1 VLSATDLGFVP
12 TSRTIAGTSVLF
24 MDRAGVFTVSS
35 ASGCYFPRLERLWF
49 KSNDA
54 SAGTKHRLR
63 LAADVGATSKQRS
76 PG

>member
-1 VLSATDLGFVP
+1 
-12 TSRTIAGTSVLF
+12 